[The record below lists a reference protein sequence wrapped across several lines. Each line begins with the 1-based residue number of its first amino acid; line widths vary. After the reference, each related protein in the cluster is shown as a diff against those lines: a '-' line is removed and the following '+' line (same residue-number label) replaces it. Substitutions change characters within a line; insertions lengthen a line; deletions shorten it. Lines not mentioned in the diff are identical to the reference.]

1 MWARFFTAI
10 DNIILK
16 FKCPSTDEWIKD
28 VVYLYNGLLL
38 SHKKNEIMPLAA
50 TWMDIVIAILSEEG
64 QKEKD
69 KCPLHVEPKKLYK
82 WTY

>member
-1 MWARFFTAI
+1 M
-10 DNIILK
+10 
-16 FKCPSTDEWIKD
+16 
-28 VVYLYNGLLL
+28 VYLYNVILLN
-38 SHKKNEIMPLAA
+38 HKKNEIMPLAA

-82 WTY
+82 